1 MTSASQISANIA
13 NAQHSTG
20 PVTAQGKTHS
30 AANALKFGFYAKQAV
45 LLTDE
50 DHFHF
55 DCICETFEFDLQ
67 PKTTVQHTLFNQ
79 IVLAAWNIQRSNYVE
94 AQLAISEG
102 ADPLLSESK
111 IIDRIHTFRHRAER
125 SLLKLLTEFRRT
137 KSEAQRARR
146 PPNESG
152 ARGISPAAGAPFCA
166 SSSKVKNEP
175 KSPPRRTQNYL
186 VSSTYKSEPYL
197 RPEAKVGRN
206 EPCPCKSGRKFKQCC
221 LQNEPNSAASS

>member
-1 MTSASQISANIA
+1 MTSAAQVSANIA

-20 PVTAQGKTHS
+20 PVTAQGKTRS
-30 AANALKFGFYAKQAV
+30 AANSLKFGFYAKQAV
-45 LLTDE
+45 LLTDD

-94 AQLAISEG
+94 AQLAITEG
-102 ADPLLSESK
+102 MDPLLSTTK
-111 IIDRIHTFRHRAER
+111 IIDRIHAFRNRSER
-125 SLLKLLTEFRRT
+125 NLLKLLAEFRRT
-137 KSEAQRARR
+137 KSE
-146 PPNESG
+146 
-152 ARGISPAAGAPFCA
+152 
-166 SSSKVKNEP
+166 VKNEP
-175 KSPPRRTQNYL
+175 KFAPRRTQNYL
-186 VSSTYKSEPYL
+186 VSSTYNSQPYL

-221 LQNEPNSAASS
+221 LQNEPNSPASS